1 MRNIAPLLGIHL
13 MAMTLFVGC
22 VFVAQQRQI
31 PEFYLPAGMLLVA
44 VAGTLKDIFEMLWQR
59 VRME

>member
-31 PEFYLPAGMLLVA
+31 PEFYLPAGMLIGFALV
-44 VAGTLKDIFEMLWQR
+44 IFYGLWR
-59 VRME
+59 EISAKV